1 MKYSAWII
9 IVTILRPC
17 DGYTCNTHQ
26 FFDSAFMPEEK
37 ITVEILGISRDIFS
51 RSQTVFF
58 DSEVPVTGAAE
69 EILQPMVCV
78 GVEDFADDN
87 GFVTVQNF
95 FCTLQ
100 HYMV

>member
-37 ITVEILGISRDIFS
+37 ITVEILRISRDIFS

-58 DSEVPVTGAAE
+58 LIMSA
-69 EILQPMVCV
+69 V
-78 GVEDFADDN
+78 GRQIALRDQRKAVGYA
-87 GFVTVQNF
+87 
-95 FCTLQ
+95 
-100 HYMV
+100 